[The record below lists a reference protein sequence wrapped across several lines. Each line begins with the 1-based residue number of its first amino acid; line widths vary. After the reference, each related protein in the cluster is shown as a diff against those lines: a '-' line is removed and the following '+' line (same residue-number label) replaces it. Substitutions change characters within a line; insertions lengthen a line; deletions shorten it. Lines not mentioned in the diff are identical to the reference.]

1 VKAATLRLRL
11 YSIMPALCVVFLRL
25 RLRASASLN
34 SLLLAW
40 LQVKGVML
48 HFFNGF
54 FLQYLAFKPAK
65 SVFERLAFLQS
76 NFCQLTGTP
85 KLVQDELV
93 LYCNLAA

>member
-1 VKAATLRLRL
+1 MRAAARRLRP
-11 YSIMPALCVVFLRL
+11 YSIIPARCVVFFAATFAGQRL
-25 RLRASASLN
+25 LN

-40 LQVKGVML
+40 LQVKGVTL
-48 HFFNGF
+48 HFFNGV

-76 NFCQLTGTP
+76 NFCQLNYTP